1 MNGNLRIIFGE
12 YEKGGGGAAVPA
24 VALWWCVMI
33 AIVVFK
39 AQFII
44 IDLWKSIKEPAS
56 QASKQ
61 AASQGS
67 YLLEGCRLEVESV

>member
-12 YEKGGGGAAVPA
+12 NIYEKGGGGSAVRRAVPA

-44 IDLWKSIKEPAS
+44 IDLWKSIKEPAR
-56 QASKQ
+56 QP
-61 AASQGS
+61 ASQPARVLI
-67 YLLEGCRLEVESV
+67 Y